1 MGLAKKPVGPFP
13 LSHQTK
19 ARPQEE
25 SRLRPFDLLVESFT
39 TELIPK
45 ENGIMQRS
53 IQWRAGLILFFLV
66 LSIIFLVPTLV
77 EPLPNWWKKIL
88 PTEKIH
94 LGLDLRGGM
103 HLLLEVE
110 VAKAVDSA
118 LDKYAS
124 EIKEVLIKKNIP
136 FDRVDRTGDA
146 KISILLPNS
155 KANDQFSQVRS
166 EQYAHL
172 GVSLFREQDGKFLYH
187 LEMNP
192 KEAQS
197 IQESAIRQAL
207 ETIRNRVDQFGVAE
221 PVIAPQGETEILVQL
236 PGIKDPQRAIELIG
250 RTALLEFKLVDEENS
265 LEEALKG
272 NIPPG
277 DEILYQKVTD
287 KQTGVITRRPFL
299 LKKRALITGDVLTDA
314 RMRIKTDFNEPYVS
328 LDFDARGARLFDQI
342 TAENVGKRLAIV
354 LDNNVYSAPVI
365 QERISG
371 GKAQISGSF
380 TSEEASDLAIVL
392 RAGALPA
399 PVRIIQ
405 NVTVGPSLGQDSI
418 DKGIRAA
425 IIGAILVVVFMAVY
439 YGMSGLIADW
449 ALVLNI
455 LYLMGALAS
464 MRATLTLPG
473 IAGIIL
479 AIGMAVDSNVLMF
492 ERIRE
497 ELRLGKT
504 VRAAVDAGYDKALFT
519 IIDSHVTTLITAV
532 VLFQFGTGPIKGFAV
547 TLSLGVMINLF
558 SALIGTKVIFDW
570 INYKK
575 QLKTLS
581 I

>member
-1 MGLAKKPVGPFP
+1 V
-13 LSHQTK
+13 
-19 ARPQEE
+19 
-25 SRLRPFDLLVESFT
+25 
-39 TELIPK
+39 
-45 ENGIMQRS
+45 
-53 IQWRAGLILFFLV
+53 FFLA
-66 LSIIFLVPTLV
+66 LSIIFLVPSLV
-77 EPLPNWWKKIL
+77 DSLPRWWGKIF

-103 HLLLEVE
+103 YLLLEVE
-110 VAKAVDSA
+110 TQKAVDSA
-118 LDKYAS
+118 MDKYAS
-124 EIKEVLIKKNIP
+124 DIKDTLAKKDFP
-136 FDRVDRTGDA
+136 STQVERTSDG
-146 KISILLPNS
+146 KISVTLPDN
-155 KANDQFSQVRS
+155 KANDRFAQIRS
-166 EQYAHL
+166 DQYGNLKVA
-172 GVSLFREQDGKFLYH
+172 SFREKDGRFQYV
-187 LEMNP
+187 LEMSP
-192 KEAQS
+192 AEAKS
-197 IQESAIRQAL
+197 IADSAVRQGL
-207 ETIRNRVDQFGVAE
+207 ETIRNRVDQFGVTE
-221 PVIAPQGETEILVQL
+221 PLIAPQGENQILVQL

-250 RTALLEFKLVDEENS
+250 RTALLEFKLVDDENS

-277 DEILYQKVTD
+277 DEVLYQKITD
-287 KQTGVITRRPFL
+287 KDTGVVTRRPYL
-299 LKKRALITGDVLTDA
+299 LKRRALMTGDVLTDA
-314 RMRIKTDFNEPYVS
+314 RMRIKSDFNEPYVS
-328 LDFDARGARLFDQI
+328 LDFNAQGARLFDQI
-342 TAENVGKRLAIV
+342 TAENVKKRLAIV

-380 TSEEASDLAIVL
+380 TPEEASDLAIVL

-399 PVRIIQ
+399 PVKIIQ
-405 NVTVGPSLGQDSI
+405 NVTVGPTLGQDSI

-425 IIGAILVVVFMAVY
+425 IIGAGMVVVFMAVY
-439 YGMSGLIADW
+439 YGLSGLIADW

-455 LYLMGALAS
+455 VYLMGALSS

-504 VRAAVDAGYDKALFT
+504 VRAAVDSGYDKALFT

-547 TLSLGVMINLF
+547 TLSLGVIINLF

-570 INYKK
+570 INFKK
-575 QLKTLS
+575 QLKALS

>member
-1 MGLAKKPVGPFP
+1 MW
-13 LSHQTK
+13 
-19 ARPQEE
+19 
-25 SRLRPFDLLVESFT
+25 
-39 TELIPK
+39 
-45 ENGIMQRS
+45 RS
-53 IQWRAGLILFFLV
+53 IQLRVGLILFFLII
-66 LSIIFLVPTLV
+66 SIIFLIPTLV
-77 EPLPNWWKKIL
+77 DPLPKWWTQVL
-88 PTEKIH
+88 PIEKIH

-110 VAKAVDSA
+110 TQKAVESA
-118 LDKYAS
+118 MDKYAS
-124 EIKEVLIKKNIP
+124 DIKDTLTKKEIA
-136 FDRVDRTGDA
+136 FQ
-146 KISILLPNS
+146 KIERNPDGKIFILLPDS
-155 KANDQFSQVRS
+155 KGNDRFSQIRS
-166 EQYAHL
+166 EQYANL
-172 GVSLFREQDGKFLYH
+172 KVASFRERNGNFEYL

-192 KEAQS
+192 KEIAS
-197 IQESAIRQAL
+197 IEESAVRQGL
-207 ETIRNRVDQFGVAE
+207 ETIRNRIDQFGVTE
-221 PVIAPQGETEILVQL
+221 PVIAPQGENQILIQL

-250 RTALLEFKLVDEENS
+250 RTAQLEFKLVDDENS
-265 LEEALKG
+265 LEDALKG
-272 NIPPG
+272 DIPPG
-277 DEILYQKVTD
+277 DEILYQKITD
-287 KQTGVITRRPFL
+287 KDTGVVTRRPYL
-299 LKKRALITGDVLTDA
+299 LKKRGLMTGDVLTDA
-314 RMRIKTDFNEPYVS
+314 RMRIKSDFNEPYVS
-328 LDFDARGARLFDQI
+328 IDFDNRGARLFDQI
-342 TAENVGKRLAIV
+342 TAENVKKRLAIV
-354 LDNNVYSAPVI
+354 LDQNVYSAPVI

-371 GKAQISGSF
+371 GKAQITGSF
-380 TSEEASDLAIVL
+380 TPEEASDLAIVL

-405 NVTVGPSLGQDSI
+405 NLTVGPSLGQDSI

-425 IIGAILVVVFMAVY
+425 IIGSVLVVIFMAIY

-455 LYLMGALAS
+455 IYLLGALSS

-504 VRAAVDAGYDKALFT
+504 VRAAVSAGYDKALFT
-519 IIDSHVTTLITAV
+519 IIDSHVTTLITAA

-547 TLSLGVMINLF
+547 TLSLGVIINLF

-570 INYKK
+570 INMKK

>member
-1 MGLAKKPVGPFP
+1 M
-13 LSHQTK
+13 
-19 ARPQEE
+19 R
-25 SRLRPFDLLVESFT
+25 
-39 TELIPK
+39 
-45 ENGIMQRS
+45 RS
-53 IQWRAGLILFFLV
+53 IQWRAGLIIFFLA
-66 LSIIFLVPTLV
+66 LSILFLIPTLV
-77 EPLPNWWKKIL
+77 DPLPKWWTKIL
-88 PTEKIH
+88 PTEKIN

-110 VAKAVDSA
+110 VQKAVESA
-118 LDKYAS
+118 TEKYAS
-124 EIKEVLIKKNIP
+124 EIKDTLTKKDIAFQQVERTLDGKISVLLK
-136 FDRVDRTGDA
+136 DA
-146 KISILLPNS
+146 KS
-155 KANDQFSQVRS
+155 NDRFNQIRS
-166 EQYAHL
+166 DQYANL
-172 GVSLFREQDGKFLYH
+172 KVASFLEREGKFQYL
-187 LEMNP
+187 LEMHP
-192 KEAQS
+192 KEVKS
-197 IQESAIRQAL
+197 IEDSAVRQGL

-221 PVIAPQGETEILVQL
+221 PLIAPQGENQILIQL

-265 LEEALKG
+265 LEEAIKG
-272 NIPPG
+272 NVRPG
-277 DEILYQKVTD
+277 SEILYQKVAD
-287 KQTGVITRRPFL
+287 KDTGVVTRRPFL
-299 LKKRALITGDVLTDA
+299 LKKRSQMTGDVLTDA
-314 RMRIKTDFNEPYVS
+314 RMRIKSDFNEPYVS

-342 TAENVGKRLAIV
+342 TAENVKKRLAIV
-354 LDNNVYSAPVI
+354 LDDNVYSAPVI

-380 TSEEASDLAIVL
+380 TPDEAADLAIVL

-399 PVRIIQ
+399 PVKIIQ

-418 DKGIRAA
+418 DRGIRAA
-425 IIGAILVVVFMAVY
+425 IIGAILVAVFMAFY
-439 YGMSGLIADW
+439 YRFSGLIADW
-449 ALVLNI
+449 ALILNI
-455 LYLMGALAS
+455 IYLMGALAS

-497 ELRLGKT
+497 ELRTGKT

-519 IIDSHVTTLITAV
+519 IIDSHVTTLITAL

-547 TLSLGVMINLF
+547 TLSLGVIINLF

-570 INYKK
+570 INVKR

>member
-1 MGLAKKPVGPFP
+1 MW
-13 LSHQTK
+13 
-19 ARPQEE
+19 
-25 SRLRPFDLLVESFT
+25 
-39 TELIPK
+39 
-45 ENGIMQRS
+45 RS
-53 IQWRAGLILFFLV
+53 IQWRAGLIVFFLA
-66 LSIIFLVPTLV
+66 LSILFLVPSLV
-77 EPLPNWWKKIL
+77 DSLPKWWGKVL

-103 HLLLEVE
+103 YLLLEVE
-110 VAKAVDSA
+110 TQKAVDSA
-118 LDKYAS
+118 MDKYAS
-124 EIKEVLIKKNIP
+124 DIKDTLAKKDIP
-136 FDRVDRTGDA
+136 FIKVERAPDG
-146 KISILLPNS
+146 KISVILPDS
-155 KANDQFSQVRS
+155 KANDRFTQIRS
-166 EQYAHL
+166 DQYGNLKAA
-172 GVSLFREQDGKFLYH
+172 SFQEKDGRFQYL
-187 LEMNP
+187 LEMSP
-192 KEAQS
+192 KEAKS
-197 IQESAIRQAL
+197 IEDSAVRQGL
-207 ETIRNRVDQFGVAE
+207 ETIRNRVDQFGVTE
-221 PVIAPQGETEILVQL
+221 PLIAPQGENQILVQL

-250 RTALLEFKLVDEENS
+250 RTALLEFKLVDDENS

-277 DEILYQKVTD
+277 DEILYQKATD
-287 KQTGVITRRPFL
+287 KDTGVVTRRPFL
-299 LKKRALITGDVLTDA
+299 LKKRAMMTGDVLTDA
-314 RMRIKTDFNEPYVS
+314 RMRIKSDSNEPYVS
-328 LDFDARGARLFDQI
+328 LDFNAQGARLFDQI
-342 TAENVGKRLAIV
+342 TAENVKKRLAIV

-380 TSEEASDLAIVL
+380 TTEEASDLSIVL

-399 PVRIIQ
+399 PVKIIQ
-405 NVTVGPSLGQDSI
+405 NVTVGPTLGQDSI

-425 IIGAILVVVFMAVY
+425 IIGAGLVVVFMAVY
-439 YGMSGLIADW
+439 YGLSGLIADW

-455 LYLMGALAS
+455 IYLMGALSS

-504 VRAAVDAGYDKALFT
+504 IRAAVDSGYDKALFT

-547 TLSLGVMINLF
+547 TLSLGVVINLF

-570 INYKK
+570 INLKK

>member
-1 MGLAKKPVGPFP
+1 
-13 LSHQTK
+13 
-19 ARPQEE
+19 
-25 SRLRPFDLLVESFT
+25 
-39 TELIPK
+39 
-45 ENGIMQRS
+45 
-53 IQWRAGLILFFLV
+53 
-66 LSIIFLVPTLV
+66 
-77 EPLPNWWKKIL
+77 LPA
-88 PTEKIH
+88 EKIN

-110 VAKAVDSA
+110 TQKAVESA

-124 EIKEVLIKKNIP
+124 EIKDALAKKDIP
-136 FDRVDRTGDA
+136 ARQVERTPDG
-146 KISILLPNS
+146 KISITLLDA
-155 KANDQFSQVRS
+155 KANDRFSQVRAD
-166 EQYAHL
+166 QYGNLRVA
-172 GVSLFREQDGKFLYH
+172 SFREQDGKFLYL

-192 KEAQS
+192 NEAKA
-197 IQESAIRQAL
+197 IEESAVRQGL

-221 PVIAPQGETEILVQL
+221 PVIVPQGDKEILVQL
-236 PGIKDPQRAIELIG
+236 PGIKEPQRAIELIG

-272 NIPPG
+272 NLPPG
-277 DEILYQKVTD
+277 SEILYQKVAEKD
-287 KQTGVITRRPFL
+287 TGVVTRRPYL
-299 LKKRALITGDVLTDA
+299 LKKRALMTGDVLTDA
-314 RMRIKTDFNEPYVS
+314 RMRIKSDFNEPYVS
-328 LDFDARGARLFDQI
+328 LDFDNRGARLFDQI
-342 TAENVGKRLAIV
+342 TAENVKKRLAIV

-380 TSEEASDLAIVL
+380 TPEEASDLAIVL

-399 PVRIIQ
+399 PVKIIQ

-418 DKGIRAA
+418 DKGLRAA
-425 IIGAILVVVFMAVY
+425 LIGAALVVVFMAVY
-439 YGMSGLIADW
+439 YGLSGLIADW

-455 LYLMGALAS
+455 IYLMGAMAS

-547 TLSLGVMINLF
+547 TLSLGVIINLF

-570 INYKK
+570 INLKK

>member
-1 MGLAKKPVGPFP
+1 MW
-13 LSHQTK
+13 
-19 ARPQEE
+19 
-25 SRLRPFDLLVESFT
+25 
-39 TELIPK
+39 
-45 ENGIMQRS
+45 RS
-53 IQWRAGLILFFLV
+53 IQLRAGLIVLFLT
-66 LSIIFLVPTLV
+66 LSILFLIPSLI
-77 EPLPNWWKKIL
+77 EPLPRWWSKVM
-88 PTEKIH
+88 PSEKIH

-110 VAKAVDSA
+110 VQKAVESA

-124 EIKEVLIKKNIP
+124 DIKDTLTKKDIP
-136 FDRVDRTGDA
+136 FNQVERTADG
-146 KISILLPNS
+146 KISIILPDS
-155 KANDQFSQVRS
+155 KVNDRFSQIRS
-166 EQYAHL
+166 DQYSNLKVA
-172 GVSLFREQDGKFLYH
+172 SFREREGKFQYL

-192 KEAQS
+192 KEAKS
-197 IQESAIRQAL
+197 IEDSAVRQGL
-207 ETIRNRVDQFGVAE
+207 ETIRNRIDQFGVSE
-221 PVIAPQGETEILVQL
+221 PIIAPQAENQILVQL

-250 RTALLEFKLVDEENS
+250 HTALLEFKLVDDENS

-277 DEILYQKVTD
+277 DEILYQKITERE
-287 KQTGVITRRPFL
+287 TGVVTRRPYL

-314 RMRIKTDFNEPYVS
+314 RMRIKSDFNEPYVS
-328 LDFDARGARLFDQI
+328 IDFDARGARLFDQI
-342 TAENVGKRLAIV
+342 TAENVKKRLAIV

-380 TSEEASDLAIVL
+380 TPEEASDLAIVL

-405 NVTVGPSLGQDSI
+405 NVTVGPTLGQDSI

-425 IIGAILVVVFMAVY
+425 LIGSLLVVIFMAVY
-439 YGMSGLIADW
+439 YRLSGLIADW

-455 LYLMGALAS
+455 IYLMGALAS

-504 VRAAVDAGYDKALFT
+504 VRPAVDSGYDKALFT

-547 TLSLGVMINLF
+547 TLSLGVVINLF

-570 INYKK
+570 INFKK
-575 QLKTLS
+575 QLKVLS

>member
-1 MGLAKKPVGPFP
+1 MW
-13 LSHQTK
+13 
-19 ARPQEE
+19 
-25 SRLRPFDLLVESFT
+25 
-39 TELIPK
+39 
-45 ENGIMQRS
+45 RS
-53 IQWRAGLILFFLV
+53 IQWRAGLIVFFLA
-66 LSIIFLVPTLV
+66 LSILFLVPSLV
-77 EPLPNWWKKIL
+77 DSLPKWWGKVL

-103 HLLLEVE
+103 YLLLEVE
-110 VAKAVDSA
+110 TQKAVDSA
-118 LDKYAS
+118 MDKYAS
-124 EIKEVLIKKNIP
+124 DIKDTLAKKDIP
-136 FDRVDRTGDA
+136 FIKVERTPDG
-146 KISILLPNS
+146 KISVILPDS
-155 KANDQFSQVRS
+155 KANDRFTQIRS
-166 EQYAHL
+166 DQYGNLKAA
-172 GVSLFREQDGKFLYH
+172 SFQEKEGKFQYL

-192 KEAQS
+192 KEAKS
-197 IQESAIRQAL
+197 IEESAVRQGL
-207 ETIRNRVDQFGVAE
+207 ETIRNRVDQFGVSE
-221 PVIAPQGETEILVQL
+221 PVIAPQGENQILVQL

-250 RTALLEFKLVDEENS
+250 RTALLEFKLVDDENS

-277 DEILYQKVTD
+277 DEILYQKASD
-287 KQTGVITRRPFL
+287 KDTGVVTRRPFL
-299 LKKRALITGDVLTDA
+299 LKKRALMTGDVLTDA
-314 RMRIKTDFNEPYVS
+314 RMRIKSDFNEPYVS
-328 LDFDARGARLFDQI
+328 LDFNAQGARLFDQI
-342 TAENVGKRLAIV
+342 TAENVKKRLAIV

-380 TSEEASDLAIVL
+380 TTEEASDLAIVL

-399 PVRIIQ
+399 PVKIIQ
-405 NVTVGPSLGQDSI
+405 NVTVGPTLGQDSI

-425 IIGAILVVVFMAVY
+425 IIGAGLVVVFMAVY
-439 YGMSGLIADW
+439 YGLSGLIADW

-455 LYLMGALAS
+455 IYLMGALSS

-504 VRAAVDAGYDKALFT
+504 IRAAVDSGYDKALFT

-547 TLSLGVMINLF
+547 TLSLGVIINLF

-570 INYKK
+570 INFKK

>member
-1 MGLAKKPVGPFP
+1 M
-13 LSHQTK
+13 
-19 ARPQEE
+19 R
-25 SRLRPFDLLVESFT
+25 
-39 TELIPK
+39 
-45 ENGIMQRS
+45 RS
-53 IQWRAGLILFFLV
+53 IQWRAGLIIFFLA
-66 LSIIFLVPTLV
+66 LSIIYLIPTLV
-77 EPLPNWWKKIL
+77 DPLPKWWTKVL

-110 VAKAVDSA
+110 VQKAVESA

-124 EIKEVLIKKNIP
+124 DLKESLTKKGIP
-136 FDRVDRTGDA
+136 FKRIERSAEG
-146 KISILLPNS
+146 KISIVLPDS
-155 KANDQFSQVRS
+155 KANDRFSQVRADQYGHLKVSSFS
-166 EQYAHL
+166 EK
-172 GVSLFREQDGKFLYH
+172 DGQFHYL
-187 LEMNP
+187 LEMN
-192 KEAQS
+192 S
-197 IQESAIRQAL
+197 QEIRSVEDSAVRQAL

-221 PVIAPQGETEILVQL
+221 PVIAPQGENQILVQL

-277 DEILYQKVTD
+277 SEILYQKVVD
-287 KQTGVITRRPFL
+287 RETGVITRRPYL
-299 LKKRALITGDVLTDA
+299 VKKRALMTGDVLVDA
-314 RMRIKTDFNEPYVS
+314 RMRIKSDFNEPYVS

-342 TAENVGKRLAIV
+342 TAENVKKRLAIV

-371 GKAQISGSF
+371 GKAQITGSF
-380 TSEEASDLAIVL
+380 TVEEASDLAIVL

-399 PVRIIQ
+399 PVKIIQ

-418 DKGIRAA
+418 EKGIRAA

-439 YGMSGLIADW
+439 YRLSGLIADW

-455 LYLMGALAS
+455 VYLMGALAS

-547 TLSLGVMINLF
+547 TLSLGVIINLF

-570 INYKK
+570 INYRK
-575 QLKTLS
+575 QLQTLS

>member
-1 MGLAKKPVGPFP
+1 MW
-13 LSHQTK
+13 
-19 ARPQEE
+19 
-25 SRLRPFDLLVESFT
+25 
-39 TELIPK
+39 
-45 ENGIMQRS
+45 RS
-53 IQWRAGLILFFLV
+53 IQWRVGLIVFFLALSILFF
-66 LSIIFLVPTLV
+66 IPTLID
-77 EPLPNWWKKIL
+77 PLPRWWAKVM

-110 VAKAVDSA
+110 VQKAADSA

-124 EIKEVLIKKNIP
+124 DIKESLSKKDILFNH
-136 FDRVDRTGDA
+136 VERTSEG
-146 KISILLPNS
+146 KISVLLPDS
-155 KANDQFSQVRS
+155 KANDRFSPIRS
-166 EQYAHL
+166 DQYANL
-172 GVSLFREQDGKFLYH
+172 KVVSFREREGKFHYL
-187 LEMNP
+187 LEMSP
-192 KEAQS
+192 KEVKS
-197 IQESAIRQAL
+197 IEESAIRQGL
-207 ETIRNRVDQFGVAE
+207 ETIRNRIDQFGVSE
-221 PVIAPQGETEILVQL
+221 PLIAPQGENQILIQL

-250 RTALLEFKLVDEENS
+250 RTALLEFKLVDDENS

-272 NIPPG
+272 NMPPG
-277 DEILYQKVTD
+277 DEIVYQKAAD
-287 KQTGVITRRPFL
+287 RDTGVITRRPFL
-299 LKKRALITGDVLTDA
+299 LKKRALMTGDVLTDA
-314 RMRIKTDFNEPYVS
+314 RMRIKSDFNEPYVS
-328 LDFDARGARLFDQI
+328 MDFDARGARLFDQI
-342 TAENVGKRLAIV
+342 TAENVKKRLAIV

-371 GKAQISGSF
+371 GKAQITGSF
-380 TSEEASDLAIVL
+380 APEEASDLAIVL

-399 PVRIIQ
+399 PVKIIQ

-425 IIGAILVVVFMAVY
+425 IIGSILVVIFMAVY
-439 YGMSGLIADW
+439 YGVSGLIADW

-455 LYLMGALAS
+455 IYLMGALAS

-497 ELRLGKT
+497 ELRLGKA

-547 TLSLGVMINLF
+547 TLSLGVIINLF

-570 INYKK
+570 INFKK
-575 QLKTLS
+575 QFKTLS

>member
-1 MGLAKKPVGPFP
+1 MW
-13 LSHQTK
+13 
-19 ARPQEE
+19 
-25 SRLRPFDLLVESFT
+25 
-39 TELIPK
+39 
-45 ENGIMQRS
+45 RS
-53 IQWRAGLILFFLV
+53 IQLRAGLIVLFLA
-66 LSIIFLVPTLV
+66 LSILFLIPSLID
-77 EPLPNWWKKIL
+77 PLPTWWTKVM
-88 PTEKIH
+88 PSEKIH

-110 VAKAVDSA
+110 VQKAVESA

-124 EIKEVLIKKNIP
+124 DIKDTLTKKDIP
-136 FDRVDRTGDA
+136 FNQVERTPDG
-146 KISILLPNS
+146 KISIILPDS
-155 KANDQFSQVRS
+155 KVNDRFSQIRS
-166 EQYAHL
+166 DQYSNLKVA
-172 GVSLFREQDGKFLYH
+172 SFREREGKFQYL
-187 LEMNP
+187 LEINP
-192 KEAQS
+192 KEAKS
-197 IQESAIRQAL
+197 IEDSAVRQGL
-207 ETIRNRVDQFGVAE
+207 ETIRNRIDQFGVSE
-221 PVIAPQGETEILVQL
+221 PVIAPQAENQILVQL

-250 RTALLEFKLVDEENS
+250 RTALLEFKLVDDENS

-277 DEILYQKVTD
+277 DEILSQKITD
-287 KQTGVITRRPFL
+287 KETGVVTRRPYL

-314 RMRIKTDFNEPYVS
+314 RTRIKSDFNEPYVS
-328 LDFDARGARLFDQI
+328 IDFDARGARLFDQI
-342 TAENVGKRLAIV
+342 TAENVKKRLAIV

-380 TSEEASDLAIVL
+380 TPDEASDLAIVL

-405 NVTVGPSLGQDSI
+405 NVTVGPTLGQDSI

-425 IIGAILVVVFMAVY
+425 LIGSLLVVIFMVVY
-439 YGMSGLIADW
+439 YRLSGLIADW

-455 LYLMGALAS
+455 IYLMGALAS

-504 VRAAVDAGYDKALFT
+504 VRPAVDSGYDKALFT

-570 INYKK
+570 INLKK
-575 QLKTLS
+575 QLTTLS

>member
-1 MGLAKKPVGPFP
+1 MW
-13 LSHQTK
+13 
-19 ARPQEE
+19 
-25 SRLRPFDLLVESFT
+25 
-39 TELIPK
+39 
-45 ENGIMQRS
+45 RS
-53 IQWRAGLILFFLV
+53 IQWRVGLIVFFLA
-66 LSIIFLVPTLV
+66 LSIIFLIPSLV
-77 EPLPNWWKKIL
+77 DSLPKWWTKVLPN
-88 PTEKIH
+88 EKIH

-110 VAKAVDSA
+110 TQKAVDSA
-118 LDKYAS
+118 MDKYAS
-124 EIKEVLIKKNIP
+124 DIKDTLAKKDVP
-136 FDRVDRTGDA
+136 FKQVERTADG
-146 KISILLPNS
+146 KVSILLPDS
-155 KANDQFSQVRS
+155 KANDRFSQIRAD
-166 EQYAHL
+166 QYANL
-172 GVSLFREQDGKFLYH
+172 KVASLREKDGGFQYL

-192 KEAQS
+192 KEAKS
-197 IQESAIRQAL
+197 IEESAVRQGL
-207 ETIRNRVDQFGVAE
+207 ETIRNRVDQFGVSE
-221 PVIAPQGETEILVQL
+221 PVIAPQGENQILVQL

-250 RTALLEFKLVDEENS
+250 RTALLEFKLVDDENS

-272 NIPPG
+272 NLPPG
-277 DEILYQKVTD
+277 DEIHYQKATD
-287 KQTGVITRRPFL
+287 KDTGVVTRRPFL
-299 LKKRALITGDVLTDA
+299 LKRRSLMTGDVLTDA
-314 RMRIKTDFNEPYVS
+314 RMRIKSDFNEPYVS
-328 LDFDARGARLFDQI
+328 LDFNAQGARLFDQI
-342 TAENVGKRLAIV
+342 TAENVKKRLAIV

-380 TSEEASDLAIVL
+380 TPEEASDLAIVL

-399 PVRIIQ
+399 PVKVIQ
-405 NVTVGPSLGQDSI
+405 NVTVGPTLGQDSI

-425 IIGAILVVVFMAVY
+425 MIGAVLVVVFMFIY
-439 YGMSGLIADW
+439 YGLSGLIADW

-455 LYLMGALAS
+455 IYLMGALAS

-497 ELRLGKT
+497 ELRVGKT
-504 VRAAVDAGYDKALFT
+504 IRAAVDAGYDKALFT

-547 TLSLGVMINLF
+547 TLSLGVVINLF

-570 INYKK
+570 INLKK

>member
-1 MGLAKKPVGPFP
+1 
-13 LSHQTK
+13 
-19 ARPQEE
+19 
-25 SRLRPFDLLVESFT
+25 
-39 TELIPK
+39 
-45 ENGIMQRS
+45 
-53 IQWRAGLILFFLV
+53 
-66 LSIIFLVPTLV
+66 
-77 EPLPNWWKKIL
+77 
-88 PTEKIH
+88 
-94 LGLDLRGGM
+94 
-103 HLLLEVE
+103 
-110 VAKAVDSA
+110 VD
-118 LDKYAS
+118 D
-124 EIKEVLIKKNIP
+124 
-136 FDRVDRTGDA
+136 
-146 KISILLPNS
+146 
-155 KANDQFSQVRS
+155 
-166 EQYAHL
+166 
-172 GVSLFREQDGKFLYH
+172 
-187 LEMNP
+187 
-192 KEAQS
+192 
-197 IQESAIRQAL
+197 
-207 ETIRNRVDQFGVAE
+207 
-221 PVIAPQGETEILVQL
+221 
-236 PGIKDPQRAIELIG
+236 
-250 RTALLEFKLVDEENS
+250 ENS

-277 DEILYQKVTD
+277 DEILYQKITERE
-287 KQTGVITRRPFL
+287 TGVVTRRPYL
-299 LKKRALITGDVLTDA
+299 LKKRGLITGDVLTDA
-314 RMRIKTDFNEPYVS
+314 RTRIKSDFNEPYVS
-328 LDFDARGARLFDQI
+328 IDFDARGARLFDQI
-342 TAENVGKRLAIV
+342 TAENVKKRLAIV

-380 TSEEASDLAIVL
+380 TPEEASDLAIVL

-405 NVTVGPSLGQDSI
+405 NVTVGPTLGQDSI

-425 IIGAILVVVFMAVY
+425 LIGFLLVVIFMAVY
-439 YGMSGLIADW
+439 YRLSGLIADW

-455 LYLMGALAS
+455 IYLMGALAS

-492 ERIRE
+492 ERMRE

-504 VRAAVDAGYDKALFT
+504 VRPAVDSGYDKALFT

-570 INYKK
+570 INIKR

>member
-1 MGLAKKPVGPFP
+1 ML
-13 LSHQTK
+13 
-19 ARPQEE
+19 
-25 SRLRPFDLLVESFT
+25 
-39 TELIPK
+39 
-45 ENGIMQRS
+45 RS
-53 IQWRAGLILFFLV
+53 IQLRAGLIVLFLALSVFFL
-66 LSIIFLVPTLV
+66 IPTLV
-77 EPLPNWWKKIL
+77 DPLPKWWSKYLPNDKIN
-88 PTEKIH
+88 

-110 VAKAVDSA
+110 VQKAVDSM
-118 LDKYAS
+118 LDKYAAD
-124 EIKEVLIKKNIP
+124 IKDSLTKKDIP
-136 FDRVDRTGDA
+136 FGKIERMPDG
-146 KISILLPNS
+146 KISVALPDG
-155 KANDQFSQVRS
+155 KANDRFNQIRS
-166 EQYAHL
+166 DQYPGLKVAN
-172 GVSLFREQDGKFLYH
+172 FREAEGKFLYL
-187 LEMNP
+187 LEANP
-192 KEAQS
+192 KEAKGVE
-197 IQESAIRQAL
+197 ESAVRQAL

-221 PVIAPQGETEILVQL
+221 PVIVPQGDREILVQL
-236 PGIKDPQRAIELIG
+236 PGIKEPQRAIELIG
-250 RTALLEFKLVDEENS
+250 KTALLEFKLVDEENS

-272 NIPPG
+272 NLPPG
-277 DEILYQKVTD
+277 SEVLYQKVAD
-287 KQTGVITRRPFL
+287 RDSGVVTRRPYL
-299 LKKRALITGDVLTDA
+299 IKKRSMMTGDVLTDA
-314 RMRIKTDFNEPYVS
+314 RMRIKSDFNESYVS

-342 TAENVGKRLAIV
+342 TAENVRKRLAIV

-371 GKAQISGSF
+371 GKAQITGSF
-380 TSEEASDLAIVL
+380 TPEEASDLAIVL

-399 PVRIIQ
+399 PVKIIQ

-425 IIGAILVVVFMAVY
+425 IIGSILVVIFMALY
-439 YGMSGLIADW
+439 YRMSGLIADW

-455 LYLMGALAS
+455 VYLMGAFAA

-547 TLSLGVMINLF
+547 TLSLGVIINLF

-570 INYKK
+570 INMKK

>member
-1 MGLAKKPVGPFP
+1 MW
-13 LSHQTK
+13 
-19 ARPQEE
+19 
-25 SRLRPFDLLVESFT
+25 
-39 TELIPK
+39 
-45 ENGIMQRS
+45 RS
-53 IQWRAGLILFFLV
+53 IQWRAGLILFFLA
-66 LSIIFLVPTLV
+66 LSILFLIPTLV
-77 EPLPNWWKKIL
+77 DPLPKWWTKIL

-110 VAKAVDSA
+110 TQKAVESA

-124 EIKEVLIKKNIP
+124 DIKEALTKKDIP
-136 FDRVDRTGDA
+136 FKQVERVSDG
-146 KISILLPNS
+146 KISVVLADS
-155 KANDQFSQVRS
+155 KANDRFSQIRAD
-166 EQYAHL
+166 QYGHL
-172 GVSLFREQDGKFLYH
+172 KVASFKEQDGKFQYL

-192 KEAQS
+192 NEARS
-197 IQESAIRQAL
+197 IEDSAVRQGL

-221 PVIAPQGETEILVQL
+221 PTIVPQGENQILVQL

-277 DEILYQKVTD
+277 SEILYQKIVD
-287 KQTGVITRRPFL
+287 KDTGVITRRPYL
-299 LKKRALITGDVLTDA
+299 LKKRALMTGDVLTDA
-314 RMRIKTDFNEPYVS
+314 RMRIKSDFNEPYVS
-328 LDFDARGARLFDQI
+328 LDFDSRGARLFDQI
-342 TAENVGKRLAIV
+342 TAENLKKRLAIV

-371 GKAQISGSF
+371 GKAQITGSF
-380 TSEEASDLAIVL
+380 THEEASDLAIVL

-425 IIGAILVVVFMAVY
+425 IIGAILVVLFMAVY
-439 YGMSGLIADW
+439 YRLSGIIADW

-455 LYLMGALAS
+455 IYLMGALAS

-504 VRAAVDAGYDKALFT
+504 VRAAVDSGYDKALFT
-519 IIDSHVTTLITAV
+519 IIDSHVTTLITAI

-547 TLSLGVMINLF
+547 TLSLGVIINLF

-570 INYKK
+570 INFRK